1 MLIFMISLI
10 KKAANISL
18 AAAACSLFFSC
29 SKAGDI
35 SVQNGATAFRA
46 GRLDDALE
54 FFTKAVNEERRYSDE
69 LVYNSISNIYAA
81 KEDIANAAVYL
92 EKAVEGK
99 PDYRSY
105 VTLGSY
111 YQSLKNYEKADFY
124 YNKAIKMNPKKGEAY
139 ASLGSLFIETNNL
152 EKAVEN
158 LEKGVELTPEIAV
171 IHANLALA
179 YAMQGNMEKSDD
191 EFKIA
196 DKMHCVNL
204 DRFEEKI
211 QALRKN

>member
-1 MLIFMISLI
+1 
-10 KKAANISL
+10 
-18 AAAACSLFFSC
+18 
-29 SKAGDI
+29 
-35 SVQNGATAFRA
+35 
-46 GRLDDALE
+46 
-54 FFTKAVNEERRYSDE
+54 
-69 LVYNSISNIYAA
+69 
-81 KEDIANAAVYL
+81 
-92 EKAVEGK
+92 
-99 PDYRSY
+99 
-105 VTLGSY
+105 
-111 YQSLKNYEKADFY
+111 
-124 YNKAIKMNPKKGEAY
+124 MNPKKGEAY

-158 LEKGVELTPEIAV
+158 LEKGVKLTPEIAV

-196 DKMHCVNL
+196 DEMQCVNL